1 MIKVRENKD
10 RLLKCS
16 GQLSGVAM
24 KTKAAATN
32 AVMAETCKLFNDHV
46 FS

>member
-1 MIKVRENKD
+1 MKALAKQVIQVRESKD

-16 GQLSGVAM
+16 GQISGVAM

-32 AVMAETCKLFNDHV
+32 AVMAEACMY
-46 FS
+46 